1 MTATGGNTLDRLY
14 HYTDLN
20 GLLNILQSDSME
32 LCEQASICDIRK
44 VCFTTNDSL
53 WIHGEYRIEFNNK
66 LLCHAK
72 LNKWDYSNSFQQYA
86 YEEEWY
92 SAERITSIREC
103 IQEIKNVS
111 ECVHIYQTEDSTT
124 LYKVAA
130 LITWYGLGGEFSN
143 MWYSIYAF
151 LRDNKEYKAMYIDND
166 EMSSL

>member
-1 MTATGGNTLDRLY
+1 MRLEVESDSDRRLY

-20 GLLNILQSDSME
+20 GLLNILQS
-32 LCEQASICDIRK
+32 
-44 VCFTTNDSL
+44 DSL

-111 ECVHIYQTEDSTT
+111 ECVHIYQTEDNTT

-143 MWYSIYAF
+143 MWYSI
-151 LRDNKEYKAMYIDND
+151 
-166 EMSSL
+166 

>member
-1 MTATGGNTLDRLY
+1 MDRLY

-92 SAERITSIREC
+92 SAESYKYKRMYTGDKEC
-103 IQEIKNVS
+103 LRV
-111 ECVHIYQTEDSTT
+111 CAY
-124 LYKVAA
+124 L
-130 LITWYGLGGEFSN
+130 SN
-143 MWYSIYAF
+143 
-151 LRDNKEYKAMYIDND
+151 RR
-166 EMSSL
+166 

>member
-1 MTATGGNTLDRLY
+1 MRSEVESDRRLY

-53 WIHGEYRIEFNNK
+53 WMHGEYRIEFNNK

-86 YEEEWY
+86 YEEE
-92 SAERITSIREC
+92 RITSIGD
-103 IQEIKNVS
+103 K
-111 ECVHIYQTEDSTT
+111 ECVHIYQTEDNT
-124 LYKVAA
+124 K
-130 LITWYGLGGEFSN
+130 
-143 MWYSIYAF
+143 
-151 LRDNKEYKAMYIDND
+151 
-166 EMSSL
+166 

>member
-1 MTATGGNTLDRLY
+1 MRLEVESDSDRRLY

-20 GLLNILQSDSME
+20 GLLNVLQSDSME

-103 IQEIKNVS
+103 IQEIKNV
-111 ECVHIYQTEDSTT
+111 
-124 LYKVAA
+124 A

-143 MWYSIYAF
+143 MWH
-151 LRDNKEYKAMYIDND
+151 IDND
-166 EMSSL
+166 EMSPL

>member
-1 MTATGGNTLDRLY
+1 MTGGNTLDRLY

-103 IQEIKNVS
+103 LRV
-111 ECVHIYQTEDSTT
+111 CAY
-124 LYKVAA
+124 L
-130 LITWYGLGGEFSN
+130 SN
-143 MWYSIYAF
+143 
-151 LRDNKEYKAMYIDND
+151 RR
-166 EMSSL
+166 

>member
-1 MTATGGNTLDRLY
+1 MDRLY

-72 LNKWDYSNSFQQYA
+72 LNKWDYSNSFSAICLRGRMVLSRENYKYKRMYTGDKECLRVCA
-86 YEEEWY
+86 Y
-92 SAERITSIREC
+92 
-103 IQEIKNVS
+103 
-111 ECVHIYQTEDSTT
+111 
-124 LYKVAA
+124 L
-130 LITWYGLGGEFSN
+130 SN
-143 MWYSIYAF
+143 
-151 LRDNKEYKAMYIDND
+151 RR
-166 EMSSL
+166 

>member
-1 MTATGGNTLDRLY
+1 MRLEVESDSDRRLY

-20 GLLNILQSDSME
+20 GLLNVLQSDSME

-103 IQEIKNVS
+103 IQEIKNV
-111 ECVHIYQTEDSTT
+111 
-124 LYKVAA
+124 A

-143 MWYSIYAF
+143 MWY
-151 LRDNKEYKAMYIDND
+151 IDND
-166 EMSSL
+166 EMSPL

>member
-1 MTATGGNTLDRLY
+1 MRLEVESDRRLY

-92 SAERITSIREC
+92 SAERMYTGD
-103 IQEIKNVS
+103 N
-111 ECVHIYQTEDSTT
+111 TT
-124 LYKVAA
+124 LYKVVA

-166 EMSSL
+166 EMSSLCGEGMD

>member
-1 MTATGGNTLDRLY
+1 
-14 HYTDLN
+14 
-20 GLLNILQSDSME
+20 ME

-92 SAERITSIREC
+92 S
-103 IQEIKNVS
+103 
-111 ECVHIYQTEDSTT
+111 ECVHIYQTCGIA
-124 LYKVAA
+124 YMH
-130 LITWYGLGGEFSN
+130 F
-143 MWYSIYAF
+143 
-151 LRDNKEYKAMYIDND
+151 
-166 EMSSL
+166 